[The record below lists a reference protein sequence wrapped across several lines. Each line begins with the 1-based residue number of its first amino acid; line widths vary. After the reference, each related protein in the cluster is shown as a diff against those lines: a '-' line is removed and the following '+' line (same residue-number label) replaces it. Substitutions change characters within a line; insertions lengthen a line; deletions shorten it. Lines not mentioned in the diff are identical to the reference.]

1 MSSQESKINDL
12 LERLK
17 SENSNSRSPPMPA
30 IPNSPHRGVYRQQ
43 VCPNLGLGNIPN
55 SSSPVVKRP
64 HELPFSPKRTDNLE
78 TDRKLK
84 EIMKISGKLKIK
96 NNTYMTELKDMEHIE
111 ELGNGTCGH
120 VVKMLHRPSTE
131 IIAVKQMRRSG
142 NSEENK
148 RIIMD
153 IEVVIKSHDCPYI
166 VHCLGCFITD
176 AEVWICMEL
185 MATCFD
191 KLLKRLKKAIPE
203 SVIGKVTVATVK
215 ALSYLKE
222 KHGVIHR
229 DVKPSNILLDERGNV
244 KLCDFGISGRL
255 VDSMAKTRS
264 AGCAAYMAP
273 ERIEPDPNNPDY
285 DIRAD
290 VWSLGITLVELATG
304 VYPYQDCETDFE
316 VLTKVIDQDPP
327 LLPESEEFSPEFRQ
341 FISLCLTKDPKQ
353 RPKYNKLQN
362 EQFIKN
368 YETADVNV
376 GEWFKIA
383 MEQADLLTNSKALP
397 RHSTSPLMSVRRQN
411 LANQRP
417 IRETYNS
424 TQVSLTNGCSHIVS
438 HLSNEIKNTNPFIL
452 MENEIKQSYQMSST
466 SLPPDGRSL
475 HLSRYSAFYNPIRS
489 NIGHQRD
496 NSLPF
501 THQSTSDKHHFHNQ
515 SINAN
520 DCSSIS
526 VPPTAVRGFSPFR
539 NYQNSYLG
547 DGSQKYVD
555 TETTDCASPFQI
567 RKAVSESKRQS
578 PGGSPLPLRS
588 QMQTSQ
594 EHIYGNTSPIVL
606 QRFYHQQKQQQ
617 KAQEAEEAAK
627 DDPSKRRFASY
638 IKLQLSGDRSNYAS
652 RHQSPEPP
660 PRLNRS
666 IASESLSPLSSRQG
680 FYDTNI
686 VASPN
691 LSRRYISPSP
701 PAPPPRRLSESTSV
715 PGSPQHLRARF
726 HYTPEPQRRLYQS
739 NDVSS

>member
-1 MSSQESKINDL
+1 MSSPESKISDL

-17 SENSNSRSPPMPA
+17 NENSNSRSSQIPTLQNIPA
-30 IPNSPHRGVYRQQ
+30 KGVCRRPGG
-43 VCPNLGLGNIPN
+43 PNLGLGNLSN
-55 SSSPVVKRP
+55 TVRRP
-64 HELPFSPKRTDNLE
+64 QDLNFSTKRTDNLE

-96 NNTYMTELKDMEHIE
+96 GITYMTELKDLEHIE

-120 VVKMLHRPSTE
+120 VVKMLHRPSKE

-153 IEVVIKSHDCPYI
+153 IEVVIKSHDCPFI

-185 MATCFD
+185 MSTCFD
-191 KLLKRLKKAIPE
+191 KLLKRLKRAIPE
-203 SVIGKVTVATVK
+203 DVIGKVTVATVK

-222 KHGVIHR
+222 THGVIHR

-304 VYPYQDCETDFE
+304 VYPYQDCKTDFE

-327 LLPESEEFSPEFRQ
+327 ILPENKDFSPEFRQ
-341 FISLCLTKDPKQ
+341 FVSLCLTKDPKQ

-362 EQFIKN
+362 ERFIRN

-376 GEWFKIA
+376 GKWFRKA
-383 MEQADLLTNSKALP
+383 MEQADLLTNKKALP
-397 RHSTSPLMSVRRQN
+397 RPTASPLLSVRRQN
-411 LANQRP
+411 VAHQRQLP
-417 IRETYNS
+417 EGYNS
-424 TQVSLTNGCSHIVS
+424 THITLTNGSSCNVPHPTEVNS
-438 HLSNEIKNTNPFIL
+438 TNPFTS
-452 MENEIKQSYQMSST
+452 MEYQIKQSYQISPP
-466 SLPPDGRSL
+466 SLPPDGRSP
-475 HLSRYSAFYNPIRS
+475 HLSRYSAFHNSSSS

-496 NSLPF
+496 SSLPY
-501 THQSTSDKHHFHNQ
+501 THQSISDKHLSYNQ
-515 SINAN
+515 SVNVN
-520 DCSSIS
+520 DNIS
-526 VPPTAVRGFSPFR
+526 VPSTNVRGFSPFR
-539 NYQNSYLG
+539 TFQSSPQYNYITNNIPIASQRYI
-547 DGSQKYVD
+547 DG
-555 TETTDCASPFQI
+555 EMTDCSSPLQI
-567 RKAVSESKRQS
+567 RKVGGESRRQS
-578 PGGSPLPLRS
+578 PGGSPLPLRN
-588 QMQTSQ
+588 QIQGSQ

-627 DDPSKRRFASY
+627 DDLGKPRFASY
-638 IKLQLSGDRSNYAS
+638 MKLQLSGDRSGRSS

-660 PRLNRS
+660 PRYNRG
-666 IASESLSPLSSRQG
+666 ASAENQSPLSARHGNSL
-680 FYDTNI
+680 
-686 VASPN
+686 ASPS

-701 PAPPPRRLSESTSV
+701 PVPPPRRLSESASV